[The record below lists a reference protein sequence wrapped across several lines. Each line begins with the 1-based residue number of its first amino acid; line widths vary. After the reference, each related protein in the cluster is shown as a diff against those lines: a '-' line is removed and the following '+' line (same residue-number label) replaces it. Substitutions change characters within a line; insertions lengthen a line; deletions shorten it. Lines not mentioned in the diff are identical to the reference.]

1 MQVHPDLKI
10 QSNKTSQLNQLLE
23 EIKNGT
29 AFNELVGS
37 MRTYEKSI
45 DEVKKSALDTVLVGQ
60 ISSSAAQAFS
70 STFSGDQTY
79 LITDKG
85 VLGTEV
91 SKAWAKYLGIPY
103 ILGCPMPIQKST
115 GADCGSSCQQVLN
128 DLGVSWNSRYVPYM
142 MEEAQKQNLWISGD
156 DYFPTCG
163 DMIVVCGDNHII
175 MSDGGSGDWDAGCS
189 SGVVHRSSWRA
200 AFPGGATGY
209 IKSSILIA
217 EKLNILGEAGD

>member
-1 MQVHPDLKI
+1 MQVHPGLRVV
-10 QSNKTSQLNQLLE
+10 SNKSDQLDLLLE
-23 EIKNGT
+23 KIKNG
-29 AFNELVGS
+29 ADFNNLISS

-45 DEVKKSALDTVLVGQ
+45 DEIKKSALDTVLIGQ
-60 ISSSAAQAFS
+60 VSSAAENAFTS
-70 STFSGDQTY
+70 SYYGDQAY

-85 VLGTEV
+85 ALGEAV
-91 SKAWAKYLGIPY
+91 SKAWAKYLGIAY
-103 ILGCPMPIQKST
+103 VLGCPMPIQRST

-142 MEEAQKQNLWISGD
+142 MEEAQRQNLWISGD
-156 DYFPTCG
+156 SYSPTCG

-200 AFPGGATGY
+200 AFPDGATGY
-209 IKSSILIA
+209 IKSSVLIA
-217 EKLNILGEAGD
+217 EKLKVLGEIGD

>member
-1 MQVHPDLKI
+1 MQVHPGLRVV
-10 QSNKTSQLNQLLE
+10 SNKSDQLDLLLE
-23 EIKNGT
+23 KIKNG
-29 AFNELVGS
+29 ADFNNLISS

-45 DEVKKSALDTVLVGQ
+45 DEIKKSALDTVLIGQ
-60 ISSSAAQAFS
+60 ISSSAES
-70 STFSGDQTY
+70 SFASSYYGDSAY

-85 VLGTEV
+85 VLGETV
-91 SKAWAKYLGIPY
+91 SKAWAKYLGISY
-103 ILGCPMPIQKST
+103 VLGCPMPIQRST

-142 MEEAQKQNLWISGD
+142 MEEAQRQNLWISGD
-156 DYFPTCG
+156 SYSPTCG

-200 AFPGGATGY
+200 AFPEGATGY

-217 EKLNILGEAGD
+217 EKLKVLGKASD